1 MTITTTQKIIK
12 IGTSRGATIPAK
24 ELKNLG
30 VDVGDEV
37 ELTVRKKNTG
47 NASDAEVLKAAR
59 SILERY
65 HQDFSNLA
73 QR

>member
-1 MTITTTQKIIK
+1 MTINTTQKIIK
-12 IGTSRGATIPAK
+12 VGTSKGVTFPAK

-37 ELTVRKKNTG
+37 DIVVRKKTG
-47 NASDAEVLKAAR
+47 NAGDAEVLKAAR

-73 QR
+73 KR

>member
-1 MTITTTQKIIK
+1 MTITMTQKIIK
-12 IGTSRGATIPAK
+12 IGSSKGSTFPAK
-24 ELKNLG
+24 ALKNLG

-37 ELTVRKKNTG
+37 EIVLRKKAG
-47 NASDAEVLKAAR
+47 NASDVEVLKAAK

-65 HQDFSNLA
+65 KTDFEHLA

>member
-12 IGTSRGATIPAK
+12 IGSSKGATLPAK

-37 ELTVRKKNTG
+37 EITVRKRTG

-65 HQDFSNLA
+65 KQDFSNLA

>member
-1 MTITTTQKIIK
+1 MIITTTQKIIK
-12 IGTSRGATIPAK
+12 IGSSKGATLPAK

-37 ELTVRKKNTG
+37 EITVRKKTG

-65 HQDFSNLA
+65 KQDFSNLA
-73 QR
+73 KR

>member
-1 MTITTTQKIIK
+1 MTITTTQKIIR
-12 IGTSRGATIPAK
+12 IGDSKGATFPAK

-37 ELTVRKKNTG
+37 EISIRKKTG
-47 NASDAEVLKAAR
+47 NASDEQVLKTAK

-65 HQDFSNLA
+65 HEDFKNLS

>member
-12 IGTSRGATIPAK
+12 IGSSKGATLPAK

-37 ELTVRKKNTG
+37 EITVRKKTG

-65 HQDFSNLA
+65 KQDFSNLA
-73 QR
+73 KR

>member
-12 IGTSRGATIPAK
+12 IGSSRGTTLPPK
-24 ELKNLG
+24 DLKSLG

-37 ELTVRKKNTG
+37 ELIVRKKTG
-47 NASDAEVLKAAR
+47 NASDTEVLKTAK

-65 HQDFSNLA
+65 KQDFENLA

>member
-12 IGTSRGATIPAK
+12 IGSSKGATLPAK

-37 ELTVRKKNTG
+37 EITVRKKTG

-65 HQDFSNLA
+65 KRDFSNLA
-73 QR
+73 KR

>member
-12 IGTSRGATIPAK
+12 IGSSKGSTFPAK
-24 ELKNLG
+24 ELKALG

-37 ELTVRKKNTG
+37 EITIRKKTG
-47 NASDAEVLKAAR
+47 STSDTEVLKTAR

-65 HQDFSNLA
+65 KQDFEHLA

>member
-1 MTITTTQKIIK
+1 M
-12 IGTSRGATIPAK
+12 PAK
-24 ELKNLG
+24 TLRNLG

-37 ELTVRKKNTG
+37 EITVRKKTG
-47 NASDAEVLKAAR
+47 NASDAEVLRTAK

-65 HQDFSNLA
+65 KKDFENLA